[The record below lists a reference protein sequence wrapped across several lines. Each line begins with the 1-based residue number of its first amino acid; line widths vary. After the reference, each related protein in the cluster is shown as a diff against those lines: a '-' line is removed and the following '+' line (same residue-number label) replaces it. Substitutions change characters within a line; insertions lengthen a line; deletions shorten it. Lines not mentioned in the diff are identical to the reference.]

1 MVISRVQK
9 IIPALL
15 FFHLPI
21 YKICYFFTQISTG
34 RASPPPS
41 RVSSA
46 FSNRVTT
53 VGAALPPLV
62 GKAKPPINVVGDV
75 NGRVAI
81 MVDDMI
87 DDVKSFI
94 DAAHILKERG
104 AYKIYVLATH
114 GILSADAPRLI
125 EESPIDEVSD
135 CDLARLTRGP
145 RLLSYFSLVL
155 TVFE

>member
-1 MVISRVQK
+1 M
-9 IIPALL
+9 
-15 FFHLPI
+15 
-21 YKICYFFTQISTG
+21 
-34 RASPPPS
+34 
-41 RVSSA
+41 
-46 FSNRVTT
+46 
-53 VGAALPPLV
+53 PPLV

-135 CDLARLTRGP
+135 CDLSRLARGP

-155 TVFE
+155 TIFE

>member
-1 MVISRVQK
+1 MVIYRVQK
-9 IIPALL
+9 IISAFL
-15 FFHLPI
+15 FFHLP
-21 YKICYFFTQISTG
+21 KISYLFTQISTG

>member
-1 MVISRVQK
+1 MVIVVQNK
-9 IIPALL
+9 I
-15 FFHLPI
+15 FQI
-21 YKICYFFTQISTG
+21 YLHFGSAVCLRKSSTG

-46 FSNRVTT
+46 SFSNRVTT

-104 AYKIYVLATH
+104 AYKIYALATH

-125 EESPIDEVSD
+125 QESPIDEVFI
-135 CDLARLTRGP
+135 LRNI
-145 RLLSYFSLVL
+145 
-155 TVFE
+155 